1 MIENIMEKLS
11 FKKIIISPSLNF
23 IYIIDIDIVV
33 FMINW
38 GFFILYSKGYK
49 IADIYDFLDNNFW
62 SFFLKCYYS
71 FIILS
76 TPIILCII
84 YQSETLIKFDLINV
98 ILFSFINLVFIIIYV
113 IIFYSMYEIP
123 LKKIFKS
130 FLVKEDILSDNAD
143 DDSILLD

>member
-1 MIENIMEKLS
+1 MKKAKTFKITDANKHWCLTINSELDPQLIEREQYRQS
-11 FKKIIISPSLNF
+11 
-23 IYIIDIDIVV
+23 VH
-33 FMINW
+33 
-38 GFFILYSKGYK
+38 GYK

-143 DDSILLD
+143 DDDSILLD